1 MFNLDWYS
9 IFAPSVPFLE
19 IVVRGTIVY
28 LVLFVLLRL
37 TFRRIGGTIGL
48 GDVLMIALVA
58 AAAQNAIAREHH
70 SVTDG
75 LILIAT
81 IAFWNYALDWLGKHV
96 PWVQRFYHPP
106 PLLLVKNG
114 HLLYKNMRQELIT
127 EDELMSQ
134 LRRAGVQE
142 LADVAEAHMEG
153 DGSITVTPHVN
164 RQPA

>member
-1 MFNLDWYS
+1 MFNIDWHG

-19 IVVRGTIVY
+19 IVLRGTIVY
-28 LVLFVLLRL
+28 LVLFVLLRM
-37 TFRRIGGTIGL
+37 TFRRIGGNIGL

-81 IAFWNYALDWLGKHV
+81 IAFWNYALDWLGQHV
-96 PWVQRFYHPP
+96 PLIQRFYHPP

-114 HLLYKNMRQELIT
+114 RLLHKNMRQELIT

-134 LRRAGVQE
+134 LRRAGVPK

-153 DGSITVTPHVN
+153 DGSITVTPYAN
-164 RQPA
+164 RQST

>member
-1 MFNLDWYS
+1 MFNLDWHG

-19 IVVRGTIVY
+19 IVLRGSIVY
-28 LVLFVLLRL
+28 LVLFILLRL

-70 SVTDG
+70 SITDG

-81 IAFWNYALDWLGKHV
+81 IAFWNYALDWLGQHV
-96 PWVQRFYHPP
+96 PVIQRFYHPP

-114 HLLYKNMRQELIT
+114 RFLYKNMRQELIT
-127 EDELMSQ
+127 EDELMTH
-134 LRRAGVQE
+134 LRRAGTPD

-153 DGSITVTPHVN
+153 DGSITVIS
-164 RQPA
+164 RQK

>member
-1 MFNLDWYS
+1 MFNLDWHGM
-9 IFAPSVPFLE
+9 FAPSVPFLE
-19 IVVRGTIVY
+19 IVLRGSIVY
-28 LVLFVLLRL
+28 LVLFALLRF

-81 IAFWNYALDWLGKHV
+81 IAFWNYALDWLGQYI
-96 PWVQRFYHPP
+96 PFIQRFYHPP
-106 PLLLVKNG
+106 PLQLVKNG
-114 HLLYKNMRQELIT
+114 RLLHKNMRQELIT
-127 EDELMSQ
+127 EDELMTQ
-134 LRRAGVQE
+134 LRRAGVKD

-153 DGSITVTPHVN
+153 DGGITVTP
-164 RQPA
+164 RSRK

>member
-1 MFNLDWYS
+1 MFNLDWQG
-9 IFAPSVPFLE
+9 IFAPSVPFFE
-19 IVVRGTIVY
+19 IILRGSLVY
-28 LVLFVLLRL
+28 LVLFALLRF

-81 IAFWNYALDWLGKHV
+81 IAFWNYALDWLGQHV
-96 PWVQRFYHPP
+96 PFIQRFYHPP

-114 HLLYKNMRQELIT
+114 RFLHKNMRQELIT
-127 EDELMSQ
+127 EDELMTQ
-134 LRRAGVQE
+134 LRRAGIDK

-153 DGSITVTPHVN
+153 DGGITVTPRK
-164 RQPA
+164 RQ

>member
-1 MFNLDWYS
+1 MFNLDWHG

-19 IVVRGTIVY
+19 IVLRGTIVY
-28 LVLFVLLRL
+28 LVLFALLRA
-37 TFRRIGGTIGL
+37 TFRRIGGNIGL

-81 IAFWNYALDWLGKHV
+81 IAFWNYALDWLGTHV
-96 PWVQRFYHPP
+96 PFIQHFYHPP

-114 HLLYKNMRQELIT
+114 RFLHKNMRQELIT
-127 EDELMSQ
+127 EDEIMTH
-134 LRRAGVQE
+134 LRRAGVQK

-153 DGSITVTPHVN
+153 DGSITVKSRSN
-164 RQPA
+164 R

>member
-1 MFNLDWYS
+1 MFNLDWHG
-9 IFAPSVPFLE
+9 IFSPSVPFLE
-19 IVVRGTIVY
+19 IILRGTIVY
-28 LVLFVLLRL
+28 LVLFVLLRM
-37 TFRRIGGTIGL
+37 TFRRIGGNIGL

-81 IAFWNYALDWLGKHV
+81 IAFWNYALDWLGQHV
-96 PWVQRFYHPP
+96 PLIQRFYHPP

-114 HLLYKNMRQELIT
+114 RLLHKNMRQELIT

-134 LRRAGVQE
+134 LRRAGVQK
-142 LADVAEAHMEG
+142 LADVAEAYMEG
-153 DGSITVTPHVN
+153 DGSITVTSN
-164 RQPA
+164 DKK

>member
-1 MFNLDWYS
+1 MFDIDWQG
-9 IFAPSVPFLE
+9 IFAPSVPFPE
-19 IVVRGTIVY
+19 IVLRGTIVY
-28 LVLFVLLRL
+28 LVLFILLRV
-37 TFRRIGGTIGL
+37 TFRRIGGNIGL

-81 IAFWNYALDWLGKHV
+81 IAFWNYALDWLGQHV
-96 PWVQRFYHPP
+96 PWIQRFYHPP

-114 HLLYKNMRQELIT
+114 RLLLKNMRHELIT

-134 LRRAGVQE
+134 LRKAGVPE
-142 LADVAEAHMEG
+142 LDDVAEALMEG
-153 DGSITVTPHVN
+153 DGSITVVP
-164 RQPA
+164 RSKQ